1 MAVYCNRVVC
11 IFVFLTAMQNEYKV
25 MRLQLQAIFSHINY
39 LVEELKV
46 DEVVPHLV
54 QRRLL
59 TEAEG
64 KEVVVI
70 NTQFERVY
78 KIMIIL
84 EVYEN
89 VTVGI
94 MPTFYGGLV
103 GAGQLHVA
111 KRLNDS
117 EYYLHAVT
125 CEILTTWTHS
135 LFQSSRVS

>member
-11 IFVFLTAMQNEYKV
+11 IFAFLTAMQNEYKV
-25 MRLQLQAIFSHINY
+25 MRLQFQAIFSHISY
-39 LVEELKV
+39 LVEELQV

-70 NTQFERVY
+70 NSQLERVY
-78 KIMIIL
+78 KIMGLL
-84 EVYEN
+84 EEYDS

-94 MPTFYGGLV
+94 MPTFYGSLV
-103 GAGQLHVA
+103 GAGLLHVA
-111 KRLNDS
+111 KMLNNS
-117 EYYLHAVT
+117 EYYLYVVT